1 MGFKAACDSVGQV
14 AVSTHVVGHGQQA
27 WANMTA
33 VPQWLPWT
41 WSGRMIA
48 VVAVITITTMA
59 GCFGCHARCDQAGCR
74 RLGQGR
80 PAQLNRCESV
90 VSTRVRRLSTPESRT
105 SQPSQDTLL
114 GKKATS
120 RRQDH
125 TLTQFA
131 GRPWTGAAHRG
142 QPFRSALRYAW
153 RWLIIYFCW
162 FNNFKSSKFACS
174 LQQWW

>member
-90 VSTRVRRLSTPESRT
+90 VSTRLRRLSTPESRT
-105 SQPSQDTLL
+105 TQPSQDTLL

-125 TLTQFA
+125 TLTA
-131 GRPWTGAAHRG
+131 VRRKALDGCRPSGAAFSKRA
-142 QPFRSALRYAW
+142 PLRLTVAHYLFL
-153 RWLIIYFCW
+153 LI
-162 FNNFKSSKFACS
+162 
-174 LQQWW
+174 